1 MLQCS
6 HVWFITAS
14 LTMLPQVFPVPNP
27 LVNPPTPSHVNS
39 SNPYSPTVC
48 KLCYPFIHSKER
60 HMDISRL
67 AKSMLA
73 AN

>member
-1 MLQCS
+1 MLQRID
-6 HVWFITAS
+6 VWFITAS
-14 LTMLPQVFPVPNP
+14 LMMLPKVFPTPNP

-48 KLCYPFIHSKER
+48 KLCNPFIHSKER

-67 AKSMLA
+67 AKIMLA
-73 AN
+73 AD